1 MLWFCCLPLYRA
13 MISADLNQDG
23 YEDLVAGAPGYS
35 TLGHIQIG
43 RVYIVYGNHSGLPQE
58 DMDLDRKADQVLEGH
73 QVRGQ
78 VRHLMLGRRNRW
90 SF

>member
-1 MLWFCCLPLYRA
+1 MYRA

-43 RVYIVYGNHSGLPQE
+43 RVYIVYGNHSGLPPE
-58 DMDLDRKADQVLEGH
+58 DMDLDGKADEVLEGH

-78 VRHLMLGRRNRW
+78 VRYLTL
-90 SF
+90 FFVFD

>member
-1 MLWFCCLPLYRA
+1 MVLLPPLRRA
-13 MISADLNQDG
+13 MISADINQDG

-43 RVYIVYGNHSGLPQE
+43 RVYIVYGNRSGLPRE
-58 DMDLDRKADQVLEGH
+58 DMDLDEKADQVLEGH
-73 QVRGQ
+73 QVRSR
-78 VRHLMLGRRNRW
+78 VRYLTLGGRIRW

>member
-1 MLWFCCLPLYRA
+1 MVLLPPLYRA
-13 MISADLNQDG
+13 MISADINQDG

-43 RVYIVYGNHSGLPQE
+43 RVYIVYGNRSGLPQE
-58 DMDLDRKADQVLEGH
+58 DMDLDEKADQVLEGH
-73 QVRGQ
+73 QVRSH
-78 VRHLMLGRRNRW
+78 VRYLTLRGRIRW